1 MKALTITTATSAN
14 FSFDPVP
21 CHEFRVPVKMIRQ
34 VTVYDYDDH
43 STEVRICDERFD
55 VYGIVRFSTG
65 CVFIAYERP
74 A

>member
-1 MKALTITTATSAN
+1 MKSTLVNGDTVAN

-21 CHEFRVPVKMIRQ
+21 CHEFCVPIKSIRQ

-65 CVFIAYERP
+65 CVFVAHERP